1 MIPRPSRAVRG
12 RGRGPAGVEAAGID
26 TAMDEEPYA
35 VLRELS
41 SVIGSTLNPEQETDI
56 LLRSLSRAYRC
67 DLASLHLLREGRLIT
82 AASFRQ
88 GKKEHAGTEGPLLQ
102 SPLLDEAVET
112 GAPVV
117 VCDASLVEY
126 RSLVLLPLAQRGALQ
141 GVLRLARHDAVP
153 FENREQQV
161 IGMIV
166 DKFSIALD
174 RALLFQEEEAK
185 TRKLNRLTE
194 QVIKAKAEWQNTFDS
209 ISDLICILDRQ
220 SRITRVNRAF
230 SSRLNKGYE
239 DLIGAACCD
248 VLPQSCPQKGSC
260 AFESVLSGRRP
271 LLNEMELSLGDALF
285 MTSLYPF
292 FDKDGAL
299 QGAIRIFHDITDRKL
314 LEEEL
319 VRSDKMAAVGKLAAE
334 ISHEINN
341 PLDYIS
347 NYLYLLGDSL
357 PPDFPERDYLKKI
370 EAGIDNLAALTR
382 DLLEFSRPQSDV
394 LAPLNMHRVIDESLE
409 FSGSYLRDKRIAVVK
424 RYACPDPVVA
434 GSERMLQQVLLN
446 LIVNA
451 HDAMPEG
458 GAITIATSCG
468 QGRFVLQFSDT
479 GHGIQ
484 QAHLSKVFEPFFTT
498 KKSSGKRGTGLG
510 LTICYN
516 IINYHKGEIHVAGGE
531 GTGAAF
537 AISLPLAQ
545 RG

>member
-1 MIPRPSRAVRG
+1 MN
-12 RGRGPAGVEAAGID
+12 
-26 TAMDEEPYA
+26 DEPFA

-41 SVIGSTLNPEQETDI
+41 SAIGLTLSPEQETNI
-56 LLRSLSRAYRC
+56 LLRSLSGAFRC
-67 DLASLHLLREGRLIT
+67 DLASLHLLQERRLIT

-88 GKKEHAGTEGPLLQ
+88 GRKEHTGKEGPLLQ
-102 SPLLDEAVET
+102 SPLLEEAAET
-112 GAPVV
+112 GAPIA
-117 VCDASLVEY
+117 VCDASLKEH
-126 RSLVLLPLAQRGALQ
+126 RSQFLLPLSQRGTLQ
-141 GVLRLARHDAVP
+141 GVLRLARHEAVP
-153 FENREQQV
+153 FGDREQQI

-174 RALLFQEEEAK
+174 RAQLFQEEEAK
-185 TRKLNRLTE
+185 TQSLNRLTE
-194 QVIKAKAEWQNTFDS
+194 QVIKAKADWQNTFDS
-209 ISDLICILDRQ
+209 ISDLVCILDCQ

-230 SSRLNKGYE
+230 SLRLNKRFE
-239 DLIGAACCD
+239 ELIGVPCCE
-248 VLPQSCPQKGSC
+248 VILHSCPQQGSC
-260 AFESVLSGRRP
+260 AFNSVLSSRQP
-271 LLNEMELSLGDALF
+271 LLNEMDLELGDALF
-285 MTSLYPF
+285 QTSLYPF
-292 FDKDGAL
+292 VDKDGAL
-299 QGAIRIFHDITDRKL
+299 QGAIRIFHDITAQKL

-357 PPDFPERDYLKKI
+357 PPEFPQREYLKKI

-394 LAPLNMHRVIDESLE
+394 LAPLNMHRVIDGSLD
-409 FSGSYLRDKRIAVVK
+409 FSGSYLQEKQIQVVK
-424 RYACPDPVVA
+424 RYACADPVVA

-451 HDAMPEG
+451 LDAMPG
-458 GAITIATSCG
+458 GGMVSVATSCDR
-468 QGRFVLQFSDT
+468 GRFVLQFSDT
-479 GHGIQ
+479 GPGIA
-484 QAHLSKVFEPFFTT
+484 QAHLTKIFEPFFTT

-516 IINYHKGEIHVAGGE
+516 IINYHKGEIHVSGGE

-537 AISLPLAQ
+537 TISLPLAQ
-545 RG
+545 QG